1 MSGERTSGSS
11 VVDEVY
17 CVGCERVR
25 LVGEREDGWV
35 VLRGST
41 TSPRAGYCPGC
52 MASLVR
58 DASGKAAVADD

>member
-1 MSGERTSGSS
+1 MPGERTSASS
-11 VVDEVY
+11 AVDEVY

-25 LVGEREDGWV
+25 LVGEREEGWV
-35 VLRGST
+35 IVRGSS

-58 DASGKAAVADD
+58 DASGKGGATDD